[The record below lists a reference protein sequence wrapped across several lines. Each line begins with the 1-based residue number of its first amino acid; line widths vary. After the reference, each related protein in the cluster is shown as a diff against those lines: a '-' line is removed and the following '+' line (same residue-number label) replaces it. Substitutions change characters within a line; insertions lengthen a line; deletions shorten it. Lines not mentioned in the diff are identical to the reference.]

1 MQYGSACLANTQG
14 LEFAQKDT
22 YKCSDLG
29 TGQCKKHQSHGHAQ
43 AHGSQ
48 GKPIWDGRNV
58 KQGCVPWK
66 VGSPTG
72 WQSSLVQLGLL
83 LRDLATSDQ
92 MAEQV
97 RLCMYVQR
105 APHPRTMITKTEGL
119 QCSVCTQAPGRD
131 APQAAHGVMAESRTL
146 FVLESPRHVLSRTPD
161 GESTRPTFKLQI
173 KKEVRRLLYHLLT
186 GKIRG
191 SSTRHLLEG

>member
-1 MQYGSACLANTQG
+1 MHDQQVEEEPHACSTGSACLANTQG
-14 LEFAQKDT
+14 LEFVQKDT

-72 WQSSLVQLGLL
+72 WQSSLVQQGLL
-83 LRDLATSDQ
+83 LRNLATSDQ

-105 APHPRTMITKTEGL
+105 APHPRTMITKTEVYSAVYVPRHQEGMPHRQHMVWWQSHAL
-119 QCSVCTQAPGRD
+119 SLCWSLPGMYAPG
-131 APQAAHGVMAESRTL
+131 PLMESQQGTR
-146 FVLESPRHVLSRTPD
+146 LSSR
-161 GESTRPTFKLQI
+161 
-173 KKEVRRLLYHLLT
+173 
-186 GKIRG
+186 
-191 SSTRHLLEG
+191 